1 MTESEEFHTVLTSL
15 TSFTPLFFV
24 RASANLIKML
34 LSIFG
39 CSVLCGACHVL
50 ADKLCIK
57 RSWLA
62 SSTEADRSLAI
73 QSAVGGAVSLVIFLF
88 YLAGLF
94 EASDWSPTMFSDA
107 AASHRAFV
115 KNDYIVA
122 GLSWNLGMVLY
133 ETFLYC
139 IYGKELFIFAHH
151 VLGIVVVSL
160 ALYSG
165 TWGYFVSWC
174 GLAEFTNMPLSLH
187 TILGIVGLK
196 EHPLYSSNVL
206 VLWAGFLMTRVIS
219 MAFCAW
225 RLSRDLFVTL
235 PKLDALDRV
244 NPVLRYLLLP
254 SNLFLWGISCHWF
267 RKITLGILKA
277 IGLIKPKAS
286 SGKGKKGE

>member
-1 MTESEEFHTVLTSL
+1 
-15 TSFTPLFFV
+15 
-24 RASANLIKML
+24 
-34 LSIFG
+34 
-39 CSVLCGACHVL
+39 
-50 ADKLCIK
+50 
-57 RSWLA
+57 
-62 SSTEADRSLAI
+62 
-73 QSAVGGAVSLVIFLF
+73 
-88 YLAGLF
+88 
-94 EASDWSPTMFSDA
+94 MFSDA

-139 IYGKELFIFAHH
+139 FHGKELFIFAHH

-187 TILGIVGLK
+187 TILGIAGLK
-196 EHPLYSSNVL
+196 KHPLYAPNVL

-225 RLSRDLFVTL
+225 RLSRDLFVML
-235 PKLDALDRV
+235 PELSALERV

-254 SNLFLWGISCHWF
+254 SNIFLWGISCHWF
-267 RKITLGILKA
+267 MKITLGILKA
-277 IGLIKPKAS
+277 KGLIKPKAS
-286 SGKGKKGE
+286 SGKGKMGK